1 MNITEGTFQGVGG
14 VDLFYRKATPS
25 EAPAKGAIIAVHG
38 HGDHSGGLV
47 NMCDAL
53 VQGGY
58 IVYSADSRGHG
69 RSPGIRGFIRSW
81 DEYKGDLHIF
91 RELVLSEN
99 PELPLFIIGHSMGGV
114 ISADYVLDQGTGISG
129 LVLVAPAISYE
140 MTTFE
145 NWLIKLLG
153 KLRPQLTIQ
162 KSGSVE
168 GLTQDPDMAAKLQSD
183 PLRHSTVTPGLGLGL
198 SQAIPRILNQAQSF
212 QLPLLLQYGLED
224 QLTPP
229 AKLQQFLHLVGSQ
242 DKKSYA
248 YDTMRHRPFDDLGR
262 EQFLSDL
269 LGWLDQHTATPNKPK
284 MYA

>member
-1 MNITEGTFQGVGG
+1 MNVMEGTFHGFGG
-14 VDLFYRKATPS
+14 VELFYRRSAPS
-25 EAPAKGAIIAVHG
+25 NEPAKGAIIAVHG

-47 NMCDAL
+47 NMIEAL

-81 DEYKGDLHIF
+81 EEYKGDLDVCKQ
-91 RELVLSEN
+91 LVVSEN
-99 PELPLFIIGHSMGGV
+99 PGLPLFIIGHSMGGV
-114 ISADYVLDQGTGISG
+114 ISADYVLDHDSGIRG

-145 NWLIKLLG
+145 KWLIRVLG

-162 KSGSVE
+162 KSGSVD
-168 GLTQDPDMAAKLQSD
+168 GLTQDPEMMAKLQSD

-198 SQAIPRILNQAQSF
+198 SQAIPRLMKQAHSF

-224 QLTPP
+224 KMTPP
-229 AKLQQFLHLVGSQ
+229 EKLQQFLQAVGSQ

-248 YDTMRHRPFDDLGR
+248 YETMRHRPFDDLGR
-262 EQFLSDL
+262 DRFLSDL
-269 LGWLDQHTATPNKPK
+269 VGWLDLHALTLEKH
-284 MYA
+284 